1 MLYPK
6 APNRSVPC
14 RCGESI
20 YAGLAHSFGEIFI
33 RNPACGV
40 PDEME
45 ARIVPK
51 AQVANGSAGVGT
63 EDNNAFVRVRLN
75 ILA

>member
-1 MLYPK
+1 
-6 APNRSVPC
+6 
-14 RCGESI
+14 
-20 YAGLAHSFGEIFI
+20 
-33 RNPACGV
+33 
-40 PDEME
+40 ME